1 MSAENLL
8 FRIYRLSEFRL
19 NLLFLLTFRDA
30 IAHIRVGLNIV

>member
-1 MSAENLL
+1 MGAANQS

-19 NLLFLLTFRDA
+19 NLLFLLPFRDA